1 MDLDVEA
8 ALVDV
13 REARTRIAEI
23 GLEIDDLEDELA
35 EEQAALREALD
46 RLATL
51 GVQP

>member
-8 ALVDV
+8 AREEV
-13 REARTRIAEI
+13 RDARARIAMIRREV
-23 GLEIDDLEDELA
+23 DDLEDEL
-35 EEQAALREALD
+35 EEEEAALRKALD